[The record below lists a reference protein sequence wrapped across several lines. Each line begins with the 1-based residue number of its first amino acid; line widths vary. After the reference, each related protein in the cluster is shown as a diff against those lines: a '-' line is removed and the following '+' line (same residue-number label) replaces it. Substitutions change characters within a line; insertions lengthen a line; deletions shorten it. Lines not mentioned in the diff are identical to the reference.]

1 MKKTILYIKSDDC
14 IKDKLERLFELTDVN
29 NNIEI
34 IVPLLYEDYLKID
47 KLDAR
52 SFIKYSSKKIYIELF
67 TTKNEIID
75 NIKTIW
81 DQCIFDVYD
90 IVSNKDINSK
100 SYIEIKTLDSHIN
113 NNCDSHISDLYTIVP
128 KAGVDKDIKIK
139 TFNSYINNVDQDTK
153 EFIEKFQKIY
163 GKNESHDVNDK
174 QQKHFLYEI
183 PGKSMQ
189 EKIEYLL
196 HVHVTDRT
204 EVPIFQE
211 DYNKYVDFN
220 TDKALYRKNIILT
233 TCDTK
238 EGVVEFLEVFK
249 DKYDMFDLYSYNEQ
263 NPIESK
269 GVSDSNVEQGPP
281 CKDSLE
287 KVLKKLKPFVKN
299 YIVMVNKVFIPVL
312 KEDYKLLDKYL
323 KLQLKDNV
331 ELVLCSN
338 MDEMKTV
345 VSELNHIF
353 GSESKDKIVNIYN
366 NI

>member
-1 MKKTILYIKSDDC
+1 MKKTILWIKSDDC
-14 IKDKLERLFELTDVN
+14 IKDKLERLFELTDGN

-174 QQKHFLYEI
+174 Q
-183 PGKSMQ
+183 
-189 EKIEYLL
+189 
-196 HVHVTDRT
+196 
-204 EVPIFQE
+204 
-211 DYNKYVDFN
+211 
-220 TDKALYRKNIILT
+220 
-233 TCDTK
+233 
-238 EGVVEFLEVFK
+238 
-249 DKYDMFDLYSYNEQ
+249 
-263 NPIESK
+263 NPIDSK
-269 GVSDSNVEQGPP
+269 DISSPKGEQGPP

-287 KVLKKLKPFVKN
+287 NVLKKLKPFVKN

-312 KEDYKLLDKYL
+312 KEDYKLLVKYL

-331 ELVLCSN
+331 EWVICSN
-338 MDEMKTV
+338 MDEVRTA

-353 GSESKDKIVNIYN
+353 GSESKDKIINIYN